1 MRRLALLAAA
11 LLAASPAIA
20 DTVADEVN
28 AAAAAAPN
36 YADPAM
42 WSQAAAALPPGASPA
57 ATAPQV
63 DVFYVHPTI
72 MGKARPFNQ
81 DLADAALN
89 RLTDESAIARQAS
102 AFSACCAVYAPR
114 YRAAGPGSLVT
125 REQRDAAFALAYSDV
140 ERAFD
145 WFLAHV
151 SKGRP
156 FILAGHSQGA
166 MHLATL
172 LEQRIDGT
180 PLQRRLVA
188 AYIVGINLA
197 EGEFGLRYKT
207 VRPCLGPTQTGCVVQ
222 WNAVAAGSKLEPIVA
237 NFQKIFADRYAGSP
251 GAQTLC
257 VNPVTFDAR
266 QPASLSAQS
275 RGAVPGQPGLGA
287 MLPLIAG
294 RVAVSC
300 QQGLAVTA
308 YDPALALQPLPGGSL
323 HYHDIG
329 LFWVDLRAN
338 AVQRSQA
345 WTGANA
351 LAVRQQEADLR
362 RRYALPNSRFVNVAG
377 QPLHY
382 VDEGKGPPVI
392 LVHGS
397 YDSLRSWDTW
407 AAALRKH
414 YRVIRFDRP
423 FSGLSGAAPDGRGD
437 GLAEAELIG
446 RFADHLHLKRF
457 ALVGTSSSGEGVA
470 HFAAIHPER
479 LSALILANIA
489 ARPFKPDP
497 SHMTPAFRAVV
508 AEDAKLGGWHK
519 PELWRGVLE
528 MNWSDPGKI
537 TPALVQRW
545 TDLNNRLQ
553 GARRV
558 PRPDGQPFFSGTPAD
573 LAAIRTPTLLLW
585 SDGDPETPVETHG
598 KDALGL
604 LASAD
609 KALVVIPHCGHMM
622 PSECGA
628 PSVAAAQAFLRR
640 VLPD

>member
-1 MRRLALLAAA
+1 MRRLLVLAAA
-11 LLAASPAIA
+11 LFVASPAIA
-20 DTVADEVN
+20 DPAADEVN
-28 AAAAAAPN
+28 AAAAAAPS
-36 YADPAM
+36 YSDPAM
-42 WSQAAAALPPGASPA
+42 WSQAGTALPAGATPA
-57 ATAPQV
+57 ATAPKV

-72 MGKARPFNQ
+72 LGKARPFNQ

-89 RLTDESAIARQAS
+89 RQTDESAIARQAS

-114 YRAAGPGSLVT
+114 YRAAGPGSLVS
-125 REQRDAAFALAYSDV
+125 RAQRDAAFALAYSDV

-145 WFLAHV
+145 WFLANV

-172 LEQRIDGT
+172 LEKRIDGT
-180 PLQRRLVA
+180 PLQRRMVA

-207 VRPCLGPTQTGCVVQ
+207 VGICVRPAQTACVVQ
-222 WNAVAAGSKLEPIVA
+222 WNAITPEARLDPIVA
-237 NFQKIFADRYAGSP
+237 AFQTPFVEKYGEVP
-251 GAQTLC
+251 GRETLC
-257 VNPVTFDAR
+257 INPVTFDRGKPSALSS
-266 QPASLSAQS
+266 QSL
-275 RGAVPGQPGLGA
+275 GAVPGQPTLGA
-287 MLPLIAG
+287 LRPLAAG
-294 RVAVSC
+294 KVAVSC
-300 QQGLAVTA
+300 ERGLARSW
-308 YDPALALQPLPGGSL
+308 YPPELDLKPIPGGSL

-329 LFWVDLRAN
+329 LFWADLRAN
-338 AVQRSQA
+338 AVQRSEA
-345 WTGANA
+345 WGRAHT
-351 LAVRQQEADLR
+351 LDVRREEADLR
-362 RRYALPNSRFVNVAG
+362 RRYALPGSRFVTVAG

-382 VDEGKGPPVI
+382 VDEGQGQPVI

-407 AAALRKH
+407 AAALRQH

-437 GLAEAELIG
+437 GLAEARLIG
-446 RFADHLHLKRF
+446 QFADHLRLKRF
-457 ALVGTSSSGEGVA
+457 ALVGTSSSGEGAA
-470 HFAAIHPER
+470 HFAATYPER

-497 SHMTPAFRAVV
+497 SHMTPAFKAIV

-519 PELWRGVLE
+519 PALWRAVLE
-528 MNWSDPGKI
+528 ANWADPSKV
-537 TPALVQRW
+537 TPELVQRW

-553 GARRV
+553 GARRS
-558 PRPDGQPFFSGTPAD
+558 PRPDGQPYFSGTPAD

-585 SDGDPETPVETHG
+585 SDGDPETSVETHG
-598 KDALGL
+598 KEALGL
-604 LASAD
+604 LGSAD

-622 PSECGA
+622 PSECGG
-628 PSVAAAQAFLRR
+628 PSAAAAQAFLRR